1 MLLAYNWN
9 AVWQSVE
16 DTWLPILIPIGIV
29 IIVIIIIAVLKRNKD
44 SNKLLIL
51 NLFYELY
58 NIYKNCNISISF
70 HCVVIF
76 DSIYLTPIS

>member
-16 DTWLPILIPIGIV
+16 DKWLPILTPIGIV

-44 SNKLLIL
+44 
-51 NLFYELY
+51 
-58 NIYKNCNISISF
+58 
-70 HCVVIF
+70 
-76 DSIYLTPIS
+76 

>member
-16 DTWLPILIPIGIV
+16 DTWLLILIPIGIV

-44 SNKLLIL
+44 
-51 NLFYELY
+51 
-58 NIYKNCNISISF
+58 
-70 HCVVIF
+70 
-76 DSIYLTPIS
+76 

>member
-1 MLLAYNWN
+1 MLLTYNWN

-44 SNKLLIL
+44 
-51 NLFYELY
+51 
-58 NIYKNCNISISF
+58 
-70 HCVVIF
+70 
-76 DSIYLTPIS
+76 